1 MKDSSSGQ
9 IALGGAHHDALP
21 LPRPDLSFLRSLGCH
36 PDECGWMFRMVR
48 ALNLTYAGVEFRS
61 GAFAIKKCQKAVF
74 EHLAQELCAW
84 RRLAPQVFAEW
95 SWQSFFDK
103 HSINYCGEVVK
114 VAEEVTWESL
124 EPGLP
129 PPGMAGV
136 IDACSVCTGGTLHYV
151 KSPRDYLLPECQWA
165 SMGVYKASSSYDSQ

>member
-1 MKDSSSGQ
+1 MRLDVSHGAGSQLDVCWSGVQ
-9 IALGGAHHDALP
+9 V
-21 LPRPDLSFLRSLGCH
+21 RSI
-36 PDECGWMFRMVR
+36 R
-48 ALNLTYAGVEFRS
+48 YQK
-61 GAFAIKKCQKAVF
+61 IQKAVF

-84 RRLAPQVFAEW
+84 RRLAPKVFAEW